1 MFLPQFLESSL
12 NDSIGKNLT
21 VKLFISLT
29 WKNSSLMEEGKGK
42 VEAAVGDQGKVYQD
56 WEELCSKHF

>member
-1 MFLPQFLESSL
+1 
-12 NDSIGKNLT
+12 
-21 VKLFISLT
+21 
-29 WKNSSLMEEGKGK
+29 MEEGKGK